1 MDVLRFINS
10 NAVRDYLKEINYKFN
25 TLEAAYLVHD
35 CRFATLKEKHE
46 AFREI
51 LETMPD
57 MAPEKELGRCV
68 MDYGSDSIHKLIKLH
83 IENKEHWIKEFYG
96 FEKAVYCF
104 QLYWAD
110 GEKYYI
116 DFGSEPISDSLKEIT
131 DYITDYLK
139 DDEGEVAR
147 YKITCKPN
155 GQERQYTIRFN
166 REGEI
171 MDIDIYPHDSQVGER
186 YDTDCE
192 LETMWFGFP
201 TPFKKGDIVYD
212 PGRAESSGSWDGPF
226 VLEETATEWYKR
238 RGSCGQDWSDMTAS
252 GLFLDTNNEVYGEVM
267 HNYMALEYYPKE
279 KLTGIN
285 RTLVAISNFMK
296 GEIEE
301 TLLLNAY
308 RTILL
313 EEYAKKTRPHWYT
326 HEGMVLAGL
335 EEDGNG

>member
-10 NAVRDYLKEINYKFN
+10 NAIRDYLREIDYQFN

-68 MDYGSDSIHKLIKLH
+68 MDYGNDSIHKLINLH
-83 IENKEHWIKEFYG
+83 IENKEYWIKEFYG
-96 FEKAVYCF
+96 FEKAAYCF
-104 QLYWAD
+104 QLYWENGD
-110 GEKYYI
+110 KYYCGRY
-116 DFGSEPISDSLKEIT
+116 GSEYISDSLEEIT
-131 DYITDYLK
+131 EFITDYLK

-147 YKITCKPN
+147 YTITCKPS
-155 GQERQYTIRFN
+155 GQERQYTVRFN
-166 REGEI
+166 REGGI
-171 MDIDIYPHDSQVGER
+171 MDIDIYPCDSQVGKW
-186 YDTDCE
+186 YDTDYE
-192 LETMWFGFP
+192 LEMMWFGFP
-201 TPFKKGDIVYD
+201 TPFKKGDILYD

-226 VLEETATEWYKR
+226 VFEETATEWYKR
-238 RGSCGQDWSDMTAS
+238 RGGCGQDCTDMTAT
-252 GLFLDTNNEVYGEVM
+252 GLFLDENNEVYGEVM
-267 HNYMALEYYPKE
+267 HDYMSLEYYPKE
-279 KLTGIN
+279 KLTGEKRI
-285 RTLVAISNFMK
+285 LIALSNFKK

-335 EEDGNG
+335 EDE